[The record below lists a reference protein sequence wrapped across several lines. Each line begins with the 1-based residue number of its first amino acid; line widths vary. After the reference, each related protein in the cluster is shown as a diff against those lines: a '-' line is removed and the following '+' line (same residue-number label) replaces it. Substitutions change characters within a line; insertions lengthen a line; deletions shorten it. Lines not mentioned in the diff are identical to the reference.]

1 MRVLLIGNGGREHA
15 LAWKLA
21 ASPRVTGLYALPGN
35 PGTAELADNV
45 TDVPVTDFAKIERF
59 VRKNNIERVVI
70 GPEDPL
76 AAGLADAMTAAGI
89 KVFGPSKE
97 AARLESDKWFAKEI
111 MRHQAVPTAEAR
123 SFTDADAADEYIRT
137 RGVGVVVKA
146 AGLAKGKGVSV
157 CHQVPEALE
166 AIDTIMRRK
175 SFGQAGERVV
185 IEELLK
191 GPECSVLA
199 FVDRKNI
206 YVMEAAQDHKPIN
219 DGDAGPMTGGM
230 GAYSPTPVM
239 TNALMSQIE
248 RDILIPVLDG
258 LTREG
263 IEYKGILYAGLM
275 LTTNGPKVLEFNC
288 RFGDPET
295 QPLMMRFRGDLLEV
309 MLAVAEGRL
318 DKVELNWDPRPALC
332 VVATSRGYPG
342 PYEGG
347 APISGLANADSMKDV
362 KVFQAGTR
370 MSGSQVVSD
379 GGRVLGVTAL
389 GDTVAD
395 AQKRAYQAMNLI
407 HFDGMHFRRDIGQ
420 QAIRYQ
426 SAQ

>member
-15 LAWKLA
+15 IAWKLA
-21 ASPRVTGLYALPGN
+21 ASPRVTALYALPGN
-35 PGTAELADNV
+35 PGTAEVADNV
-45 TDVPVTDFAKIERF
+45 TDVPITDFAKIERF
-59 VRKNNIERVVI
+59 IRRNNIEFVVI

-76 AAGLADAMTAAGI
+76 AAGLADAMTAAGV

-97 AARLESDKWFAKEI
+97 AARLEADKWFAKEI
-111 MRHQAVPTAEAR
+111 MRQQAVPTAEAR
-123 SFTDADAADEYIRT
+123 SFTDPDAADEYIRT

-175 SFGQAGERVV
+175 NFGDAGERVV

-206 YVMEAAQDHKPIN
+206 YVMEAAQDHKPVN
-219 DGDAGPMTGGM
+219 DGDTGPMTGGM

-239 TNALMSQIE
+239 TDALMSQVE

-263 IEYKGILYAGLM
+263 IEYKGVLYAGLM

-332 VVATSRGYPG
+332 VVATSAGYPG

-347 APISGLANADSMKDV
+347 VPITGIANADSMRDV

-370 MSGSQVVSD
+370 MAGGKLVTD

-395 AQKRAYQAMNLI
+395 AQKRAYEAMNQI
-407 HFDGMHFRRDIGQ
+407 HFEGMHFRRDIGQ
-420 QAIRYQ
+420 QAIRAR
-426 SAQ
+426 ST

>member
-15 LAWKLA
+15 IAWKLA
-21 ASPRVTGLYALPGN
+21 SSPRVTGLYALPGN
-35 PGTAELADNV
+35 PGTAEVADNV
-45 TDVPVTDFAKIERF
+45 TDVPVTDFAKIEKF
-59 VRKNNIERVVI
+59 VRNNRIELVVI

-76 AAGLADAMTAAGI
+76 AAGMTDALTDAGI

-97 AARLESDKWFAKEI
+97 AARLEADKWFAKEI
-111 MRHQAVPTAEAR
+111 MRQQAVPTAEAR
-123 SFTDADAADEYIRT
+123 SFTDADSAEEYVRT

-157 CHQVPEALE
+157 CHQVSEAIE
-166 AIDTIMRRK
+166 AIDSIMRK
-175 SFGQAGERVV
+175 KNFGQAGERIV

-206 YVMEAAQDHKPIN
+206 YVMEPAQDHKPVN
-219 DGDAGPMTGGM
+219 DGDTGPMTGGM

-239 TNALMSQIE
+239 TDALMSQVE
-248 RDILIPVLDG
+248 RDILVPVLDG

-263 IEYKGILYAGLM
+263 IEYKGVLYAGLM

-332 VVATSRGYPG
+332 VVATSAGYPG

-347 APISGLANADSMKDV
+347 VVITGIADADSMRDV

-370 MSGSQVVSD
+370 MSNGQLVND

-395 AQKRAYQAMNLI
+395 AQKRAYQAMKLI
-407 HFDGMHFRRDIGQ
+407 QFEGMHYRRDIGE
-420 QAIRYQ
+420 QAIR
-426 SAQ
+426 AK